1 MAREDLIGVVTVTYN
16 SADVLPDFL
25 RCMFAQTHDRFVLFA
40 VDNASQDN
48 TLPIL
53 RECRDSR
60 LRTICNSD
68 NRGVAG
74 GNNQGIHAALKA
86 GCRSVLL
93 INNDT
98 DFNATL
104 LSQLDEGLSTYNVEM
119 ICPKMMYYD
128 QPLCIWA
135 AGGTF
140 QRWLG
145 YRSIHFGQ
153 GETDFG
159 QHDSPRLV
167 TYVPT
172 CCVLIKNEVFEKI
185 GFMDER
191 YFVYVDDVDFMY
203 RAMKAGLKLMYLPA
217 AKLLHKVGSLSGG
230 EDSPVAL
237 RYGTRNRMFFLLK
250 HFGVAYALPWMV
262 VRQAFYCFEFVVAR
276 KGWDWLRLKE
286 KSLWQAFSMYWESP
300 NRSHGSGS

>member
-1 MAREDLIGVVTVTYN
+1 MARADLIGVVTVTYN
-16 SADVLPDFL
+16 SADVLRDFL
-25 RCMFAQTHDRFVLFA
+25 RCMVAQTHDDFVLFA

-48 TLPIL
+48 TLHIL
-53 RECRDSR
+53 RQCSDGR
-60 LRTICNSD
+60 LRIISNSN

-74 GNNQGIHAALKA
+74 GNNQGIQAALEA

-104 LSQLDEGLSTYNVEM
+104 LSQLDEGLSAHNVEM

-128 QPLCIWA
+128 EPHRIWA

-145 YRSIHFGQ
+145 YRSVHLGQ
-153 GETDFG
+153 GQVDMG
-159 QHDSPRLV
+159 QHDRPRLV

-172 CCVLIKNEVFEKI
+172 CCVLIKKEVFDKI
-185 GFMDER
+185 GLMDER

-203 RAMKAGLKLMYLPA
+203 RAMKAGVRLLYLPE

-230 EDSPVAL
+230 EDSPFAL
-237 RYGTRNRMFFLLK
+237 QYGTRNQMFFLFK
-250 HFGVAYALPWMV
+250 HFGVAYALAWMM
-262 VRQAFYCFEFVVAR
+262 VRQAFYFGKFLFAR
-276 KGWDWLRLKE
+276 KGWEWLRLKE
-286 KSLWQAFSMYWESP
+286 VSLWQALGMYLESAGKSQMP
-300 NRSHGSGS
+300 RN